1 MNEKFT
7 DYADTGYSIAEQKA
21 AQYFTS
27 LREQFKEKTYVST
40 LIEDFQLWKKNH
52 IHRRSWLS
60 FLSRGKRKPDSQD
73 YHRYLGWLNQTGKLD
88 DYLDRSVS
96 YLYMRDLGQAL
107 DSPNTQLGL
116 SVWLPIL
123 EIR

>member
-60 FLSRGKRKPDSQD
+60 FYQEARG
-73 YHRYLGWLNQTGKLD
+73 NQ
-88 DYLDRSVS
+88 
-96 YLYMRDLGQAL
+96 
-107 DSPNTQLGL
+107 
-116 SVWLPIL
+116 IL
-123 EIR
+123 RIIIDI